1 MSLWSPP
8 PSDAPKRLAD
18 LRVHYDSGTLA
29 PEDLGG
35 DPRSSF
41 ALWFAEAIRV
51 GLPEPNA
58 MIVATA
64 DRSGQPSAR
73 TVLLKEFD
81 DRGLVFYTNLE
92 SRKSQELLE
101 NPRASAV
108 FPWFA
113 MYRQIVVVGAVEPLE
128 RDEVDEYFAS
138 RPRGSQIGAWSSRQ
152 STVIADRTP
161 LDDEYTK
168 VVERYGSDDVIPTP
182 PFWGGWLIRPAT
194 VEFWQGRPSRLHDR
208 LQFVRTGEG
217 AMSATTDWRLERLSP

>member
-8 PSDAPKRLAD
+8 PEDAPQRLAD

-29 PEDLGG
+29 DGDLGP

-41 ALWFAEAIRV
+41 AAWFAEAVRV

-64 DRSGQPSAR
+64 DASGQPSAR

-81 DRGLVFYTNLE
+81 ERGLVFYTNLE
-92 SRKSQELLE
+92 SRKSRELQD
-101 NPRASAV
+101 NPHASAV

-113 MYRQIVVVGAVEPLE
+113 MHRQIVVVGSVEILP

-138 RPRGSQIGAWSSRQ
+138 RPRESQIGAWSSRQ
-152 STVIADRTP
+152 STVIPDRTP
-161 LDDEYTK
+161 LDAEY
-168 VVERYGSDDVIPTP
+168 ERIVGEFGSDDVIPTP
-182 PFWGGWLIRPAT
+182 PFWGGWLIRPT
-194 VEFWQGRPSRLHDR
+194 TIEFWQGRPSRLHDR
-208 LQFVRTGEG
+208 LRFVRQGDG
-217 AMSATTDWRLERLSP
+217 LMSAAEQWQLERLSP

>member
-8 PSDAPKRLAD
+8 PSDAPQRLAD

-29 PEDLGG
+29 PEDLSG

-41 ALWFAEAIRV
+41 ALWFAEAVRV

-64 DRSGQPSAR
+64 DGRGQPSAR

-92 SRKSQELLE
+92 SRKSQEIQE
-101 NPRASAV
+101 NPHASIV

-113 MYRQIVVVGAVEPLE
+113 MHRQIVVVGSVELLG

-138 RPRGSQIGAWSSRQ
+138 RPRESQIGAWSSRQ
-152 STVIADRTP
+152 STIINDRTP
-161 LDDEYTK
+161 LDDEYRR
-168 VVERYGSDDVIPTP
+168 VVEQYGPDDAIPTP
-182 PFWGGWLIRPAT
+182 PFWGGWLVRPET

-208 LQFVRTGEG
+208 LRFVRIGDG
-217 AMSATTDWRLERLSP
+217 AMSAPADWRLERLSP

>member
-8 PSDAPKRLAD
+8 PSDAPQRLAD
-18 LRVHYDSGTLA
+18 LRVHYDSGTLS
-29 PEDLGG
+29 PEDLSG

-41 ALWFAEAIRV
+41 ASWFAEAVRV

-92 SRKSQELLE
+92 SRKSRELQD
-101 NPRASAV
+101 NPQASAV

-113 MYRQIVVVGAVEPLE
+113 MHRQVVVVGSAEPLE

-138 RPRGSQIGAWSSRQ
+138 RPRESQIGAWSSRQ
-152 STVIADRTP
+152 STIIADRSP
-161 LDDEYTK
+161 LDDEYASI
-168 VVERYGSDDVIPTP
+168 VERYGAEDPIPTP
-182 PFWGGWLIRPAT
+182 PFWGGWLIRPVT

-208 LQFVRTGEG
+208 LRFVRIGEG
-217 AMSATTDWRLERLSP
+217 AMSAVADWRLERLSP